1 VEHREGPQAE
11 QVDSA
16 VQQMMAEVALKQIR
30 EAFDGRLV
38 LYKGL
43 ELANRYEDPSE
54 RSSGDI
60 DVITDDPDGLFETLG
75 SLGYQHVT
83 LSLVEQETAESS
95 GPSAYS
101 TYHHLW
107 PLERPGWP
115 VVIEVHRSPGWLPG
129 MTPPTTAAL
138 LETAVPTCLGLDGI
152 EALDPAAHGVCV
164 AVHSWRDRPFA
175 RRRDLTDID
184 LLLDTPETASRAD
197 HLAADW
203 GVARIWA
210 WYRNAI
216 AAAQGSQRAVP
227 AVRLLGGDR
236 FETRTSSKLADYLV
250 RYAGRFLID
259 APVQHRA
266 EILRALRTDTGPL
279 RGEPFRR
286 KLRRFLGSAPRS

>member
-1 VEHREGPQAE
+1 M
-11 QVDSA
+11 DSA
-16 VQQMMAEVALKQIR
+16 VQQMMAQVALKQIR

-43 ELANRYEDPSE
+43 ELASRYDDPSE
-54 RSSGDI
+54 RHSGDV
-60 DVITDDPDGLFETLG
+60 DVITDDPDGLFETLLL
-75 SLGYQHVT
+75 LGYRHVT
-83 LSLVEQETAESS
+83 LPYMQQETAESA

-138 LETAVPTCLGLDGI
+138 LESAVPTRLGLDGV
-152 EALDPAAHGVCV
+152 EALEPAAHGVCV

-184 LLLDTPETASRAD
+184 LLLDTAETASRAD

-203 GVARIWA
+203 GIARIWA

-216 AAAQGSQRAVP
+216 AAAQGAQRAVP
-227 AVRLLGGDR
+227 AVRLLGGNR
-236 FETRTSSKLADYLV
+236 FETRSSSKLTDYLV
-250 RYAGRFLID
+250 RYAGRILID
-259 APVQHRA
+259 HPVQHRA
-266 EILRALRTDTGPL
+266 ELLRKMRADIRPL
-279 RGEPFRR
+279 RGETYRR
-286 KLRRFLGSAPRS
+286 KVRRVLR